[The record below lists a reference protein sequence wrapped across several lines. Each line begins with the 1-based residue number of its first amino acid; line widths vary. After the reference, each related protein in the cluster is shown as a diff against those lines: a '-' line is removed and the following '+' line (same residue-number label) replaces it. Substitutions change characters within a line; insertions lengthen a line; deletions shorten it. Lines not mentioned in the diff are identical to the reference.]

1 MVALR
6 PFVLYCYP
14 SVLFGSLTYA
24 LAVVWLI
31 VISETI
37 GEIFRHPPYG
47 YNQQT
52 VGLFYI
58 SPFIGGILGSLTC
71 GLLSDRIVRYL
82 VSKIRGL

>member
-37 GEIFRHPPYG
+37 GEILDIHLMVITSDGWVILYFAIYWWDFG
-47 YNQQT
+47 FFD
-52 VGLFYI
+52 LW
-58 SPFIGGILGSLTC
+58 FII
-71 GLLSDRIVRYL
+71 
-82 VSKIRGL
+82 